1 MLFELPQLPFAID
14 ALEPYISKKTIELH
28 HGKHQRAYISNLNKL
43 LTGTKYVHLDLETII
58 KVSDG
63 PIFNNASQ
71 VWNHNFYFG
80 GLKPGISNVLKGDF
94 VDVIKSS
101 FGSISFFK
109 SSFIKASGSLF
120 GAGWIWL
127 VLNQDGLLEIV
138 PKSNAGNPMRT
149 GAIPIMVCDMWEH
162 AYYLD
167 YPDNHTDYVEAFWK
181 LINWEVIKERY
192 KCALQ

>member
-1 MLFELPQLPFAID
+1 MTFELPELPFAID

-28 HGKHQRAYISNLNKL
+28 HEKHHKAYVSNLNKL
-43 LTGTKYVHLDLETII
+43 LTGTKYINMDLETII

-63 PIFNNASQ
+63 PVFNNASQ

-80 GLKPGISNVLKGDF
+80 GLNSGTNQAVKGSLLDCLKA
-94 VDVIKSS
+94 S
-101 FGSISFFK
+101 FGSISFLK
-109 SSFIKASGSLF
+109 NSFIKTAGSLF
-120 GAGWIWL
+120 GAGWVWL
-127 VLNQDGLLEIV
+127 VLKKDGLLEVV

-149 GAIPIMVCDMWEH
+149 GEIPIMVCDMWEH

-167 YPDNHTDYVEAFWK
+167 YPGDHAEYIEAFWK
-181 LINWEVIKERY
+181 LINWEVIEERF